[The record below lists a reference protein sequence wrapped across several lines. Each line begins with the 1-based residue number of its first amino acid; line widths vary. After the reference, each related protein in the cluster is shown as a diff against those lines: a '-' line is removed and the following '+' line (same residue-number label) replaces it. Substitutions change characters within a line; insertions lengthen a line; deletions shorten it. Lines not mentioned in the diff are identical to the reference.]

1 MGAEGCARDS
11 CTICLRRKPKNFF
24 RFWKVKICLFIVLLI
39 AQQAFR
45 PLLGVVLLGSP
56 YSQADNSGG

>member
-1 MGAEGCARDS
+1 M
-11 CTICLRRKPKNFF
+11 
-24 RFWKVKICLFIVLLI
+24 VLLI